1 MELGVSCF
9 DFITRNGIKI
19 DKDNLNEFKTYSDT
33 DNYDIRG
40 FVDDLDCTW
49 LPLVD
54 LETDIVLISTY
65 FYLSIRNNYVYAQ
78 DELGNF
84 LNTGV
89 QVTEKIKEVDL
100 VYAVNNFYYE
110 FLFLREHL
118 TREYLGRKQKY
129 SGYPIVVGELEGE
142 NYSLK
147 IQFANKVCKE
157 VYTEV
162 EFGIP
167 LCLSEKNGVSK
178 VQVKEFCNK
187 LYRGYCRVKRKSTL
201 KYTKDMLLFGEFK
214 SDIKTCI

>member
-1 MELGVSCF
+1 MELDVSCF

-19 DKDNLNEFKTYSDT
+19 DKDNLNESKTYADI
-33 DNYDIRG
+33 DDFDIRD

-54 LETDIVLISTY
+54 LETDIMLAETY
-65 FYLSIRNNYVYAQ
+65 FYLCVRDNYVYVQ
-78 DELGNF
+78 DELRNF

-89 QVTEKIKEVDL
+89 QVTEKTKEIDL
-100 VYAVNNFYYE
+100 VYAINNFYYE
-110 FLFLREHL
+110 FLFLREYL
-118 TREYLGRKQKY
+118 TRECLGKKQKY
-129 SGYPIVVGELEGE
+129 SGYPIVVGELEDE

-162 EFGIP
+162 ELGIP

-187 LYRGYCRVKRKSTL
+187 LYRGYYRVKRKSIL

-214 SDIKTCI
+214 PDIKTCI

>member
-1 MELGVSCF
+1 MELEVSCF

-19 DKDNLNEFKTYSDT
+19 DKDNLNESKTYADI
-33 DNYDIRG
+33 DDFDIRD

-54 LETDIVLISTY
+54 LETDIMLVETY
-65 FYLSIRNNYVYAQ
+65 FYLYVRDNYVYVQ
-78 DELGNF
+78 DELRNF

-89 QVTEKIKEVDL
+89 QVTEKTKEIDL
-100 VYAVNNFYYE
+100 VYAINNFYYE
-110 FLFLREHL
+110 FLFLREYL
-118 TREYLGRKQKY
+118 TRECLGKKQKY
-129 SGYPIVVGELEGE
+129 SGYPIVVGELEDE
-142 NYSLK
+142 DYSLK

-162 EFGIP
+162 DLGIP

-187 LYRGYCRVKRKSTL
+187 LYRGYYRIKRKSTL

-214 SDIKTCI
+214 PDIKTCI

>member
-19 DKDNLNEFKTYSDT
+19 DKDNLNESKTYSDT

-54 LETDIVLISTY
+54 LETDIVLVSTY
-65 FYLSIRNNYVYAQ
+65 FYLSIRNNYVYVQ
-78 DELGNF
+78 DDLGNF

-89 QVTEKIKEVDL
+89 QVTEKTREVDL
-100 VYAVNNFYYE
+100 VYAINNFYYE
-110 FLFLREHL
+110 FLFLREYL
-118 TREYLGRKQKY
+118 TREYLGKKQKY
-129 SGYPIVVGELEGE
+129 SGYPIVVGELEDE
-142 NYSLK
+142 DYSLK
-147 IQFANKVCKE
+147 MQFANKVCKE
-157 VYTEV
+157 LYTEV
-162 EFGIP
+162 ELGIP

-201 KYTKDMLLFGEFK
+201 KYTKDMLLFEEFK
-214 SDIKTCI
+214 PDIKTCI

>member
-19 DKDNLNEFKTYSDT
+19 DKDNLNESKTYSDT

-54 LETDIVLISTY
+54 LETDIVLVSTY